1 MKKHQDIF
9 KYGILSKYE
18 TTYILTYTL
27 DSLEENLFS
36 ITGEEDYII
45 IHVLTNDIKYIC
57 YNQRWKS
64 VSERKNDLIYLAY
77 NFTTTIKTLIA
88 KYPNVK
94 IIIDMILPRFDEKDL
109 LEMGSRGNE
118 ITNVEISKHL
128 LGVKNV
134 ILIEVGNME
143 ETDFVDDKIHLSKGG
158 FKKICLKWR
167 AAISEY
173 CF

>member
-57 YNQRWKS
+57 YNQHWKS

-77 NFTTTIKTLIA
+77 NFTTMIKTLIA

>member
-1 MKKHQDIF
+1 MKRHQDIF
-9 KYGILSKYE
+9 KYGILSKNE
-18 TTYILTYTL
+18 TTFVLTYTI

-57 YNQRWKS
+57 YNQHWKS

-77 NFTTTIKTLIA
+77 NFTTMIKTLIA

-118 ITNVEISKHL
+118 IINVEISKHL
-128 LGVKNV
+128 LEVKNV
-134 ILIEVGNME
+134 ILIENGNME
-143 ETDFVDDKIHLSKGG
+143 ETDFVEDKIHLSKG
-158 FKKICLKWR
+158 
-167 AAISEY
+167 AIH
-173 CF
+173 